1 MEQKEIKSMLI
12 ILGSVVF
19 LVLVFFFITSFVIEK
34 KQKDPLILQPAIQ
47 YDEILVNSIL
57 NRSPEK
63 YYVLVAKNM
72 DNTNLYNAYI
82 QIAKTKENAL
92 KIYTVNLENAFN
104 INFLKETS
112 NLSIGNI
119 NEIAFSEDT
128 LILIEKGKIINSFEG
143 REYILK
149 QLEVMVK

>member
-1 MEQKEIKSMLI
+1 MEQKEIKNMLI
-12 ILGSVVF
+12 ILGSVVL
-19 LVLVFFFITSFVIEK
+19 LVLVFFFITSFVVEK

-92 KIYTVNLENAFN
+92 KVYTVNLENAFN
-104 INFLKETS
+104 ISFLKETP
-112 NLSIGNI
+112 NLSVTNI

-128 LILIEKGKIINSFEG
+128 LILVEKGKIINSFEG
-143 REYILK
+143 REDILK

>member
-1 MEQKEIKSMLI
+1 MEQKEIKNMLI
-12 ILGSVVF
+12 ILGSVVL
-19 LVLVFFFITSFVIEK
+19 LVLVFFFITSFVVEK

-104 INFLKETS
+104 IDFLKETS
-112 NLSIGNI
+112 NLSIDNI

-128 LILIEKGKIINSFEG
+128 LILVEKGKIINSFEG
-143 REYILK
+143 REDILK

>member
-1 MEQKEIKSMLI
+1 MEQKEIKNMLI
-12 ILGSVVF
+12 ILGSVIL
-19 LVLVFFFITSFVIEK
+19 LVLVFFFITSFVVEK

-92 KIYTVNLENAFN
+92 KVYTVNLENAFN
-104 INFLKETS
+104 ISFLKETP
-112 NLSIGNI
+112 NLSVTNI

-128 LILIEKGKIINSFEG
+128 LILVEKGKIINSFEG
-143 REYILK
+143 REDILK

>member
-1 MEQKEIKSMLI
+1 MEQKEIKNMLI
-12 ILGSVVF
+12 ILGSVIL
-19 LVLVFFFITSFVIEK
+19 LVLVFFFITSYVVEK
-34 KQKDPLILQPAIQ
+34 KQKTPLILQPAIQ

-72 DNTNLYNAYI
+72 DNTNLYNAYL

-92 KIYTVNLENAFN
+92 KVYTVNLENAFN
-104 INFLKETS
+104 ISFLKETP
-112 NLSIGNI
+112 NLSVTNI

-128 LILIEKGKIINSFEG
+128 LILVEKGKIINSFEG
-143 REYILK
+143 REDILK